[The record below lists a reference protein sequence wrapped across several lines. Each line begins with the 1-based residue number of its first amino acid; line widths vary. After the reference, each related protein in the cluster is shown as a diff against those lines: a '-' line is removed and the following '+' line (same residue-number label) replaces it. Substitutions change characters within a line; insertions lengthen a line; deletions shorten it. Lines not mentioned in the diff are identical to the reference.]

1 MPRRA
6 ACILL
11 TVLAAAGCGDNPA
24 PPSPSPGPGTGETI
38 TGRERIGWDQPAGG
52 VGELA
57 TFRYAI
63 YVDGV
68 RSEIAEV
75 TCAST
80 PEAGAFPCSG
90 RLPSMTTGVHTLELA
105 AFTLIDALRE
115 SAKSPTLRVTVTGA
129 TPGVPSPA
137 AWVDGPAG
145 TTADGV
151 SLFVERI
158 TDGLRRP
165 SDAAFTPD
173 GTLFIAERF
182 GRVRVVRAGRLQ
194 ASPALV
200 LDDVTF
206 EGGLVAL
213 AISPD
218 FERTRQ
224 VFTLSIHTSPAG
236 DLYRLSRYRELNGVF
251 AQRAVL
257 HESPAPPAATAAMRI
272 GPDGLLYLA
281 LGAASS
287 ASATAPFAY
296 DGKILRLDRNGSA
309 PQERGVGVPALSA
322 GHVSPRALAW
332 APDGALLWI
341 ADGNAEGREWISA
354 VDGSRT
360 AAVDRLQKTAPVAAW
375 SLPDGARTSAL
386 TFYRGARS
394 AAFSGNLFVASAPA
408 QRILRVRFD
417 SDPRRVL
424 STESL
429 LENSVGPIHVVLE
442 GPDGAIYFC
451 TETELGRISAG
462 DGVR

>member
-11 TVLAAAGCGDNPA
+11 TALAAVGCGDDPP

-80 PEAGAFPCSG
+80 SDAGAFPCSG
-90 RLPSMTTGVHTLELA
+90 RLPSMTTGVHSLELA
-105 AFTLIDALRE
+105 AFTLIDGLRE

-129 TPGVPSPA
+129 APGVPSPG
-137 AWVDGPAG
+137 AWAEGPAG
-145 TTADGV
+145 TTVDGV

-173 GTLFIAERF
+173 GTLFIAERS

-194 ASPALV
+194 PSPALV
-200 LDDVTF
+200 LDDVTVD
-206 EGGLVAL
+206 GGLVAL

-224 VFTLSIHTSPAG
+224 VFTLSIHATPGS
-236 DLYRLSRYRELNGVF
+236 DVYRLARYRELNGVF

-287 ASATAPFAY
+287 ASAAAPFAY
-296 DGKILRLDRNGSA
+296 DGKVLRLERNGSA
-309 PQERGVGVPALSA
+309 PEERGPGVPALSA
-322 GHVSPRALAW
+322 GHVAPRAMAW

-341 ADGNAEGREWISA
+341 ADGNAEG
-354 VDGSRT
+354 
-360 AAVDRLQKTAPVAAW
+360 
-375 SLPDGARTSAL
+375 
-386 TFYRGARS
+386 
-394 AAFSGNLFVASAPA
+394 
-408 QRILRVRFD
+408 
-417 SDPRRVL
+417 
-424 STESL
+424 
-429 LENSVGPIHVVLE
+429 
-442 GPDGAIYFC
+442 
-451 TETELGRISAG
+451 
-462 DGVR
+462 